1 MTSEAGAP
9 LHEISPPKSF
19 AGGITVRVVRAGW
32 FRPDAGGFFGVVP
45 KPLWSR
51 FVDRR
56 TSAGGSSAASTCCSS
71 RPAGTASSS
80 RPAPGC
86 G

>member
-9 LHEISPPKSF
+9 LYEISPPRPF

-51 FVDRR
+51 FV
-56 TSAGGSSAASTCCSS
+56 TLTTAAASSADSTFCSS
-71 RPAGTASSS
+71 RRAGIASSW
-80 RPAPGC
+80 RPAPGS